1 MSVTIKNKMINGI
14 PHLWD
19 EETRTYFPTVK
30 EDKETGLTYTLDPE
44 TFVYLPNLTV
54 TQDEREIGIW
64 GERRRR
70 YLQKAK
76 PTLYMQMQDNHSLTD
91 HLIEINEAAEAMTEK
106 LVAEMMEKEGVNEKL
121 KADDWMEWVRRANSV
136 QNRAE
141 EIVYN
146 ELIYK

>member
-1 MSVTIKNKMINGI
+1 M
-14 PHLWD
+14 
-19 EETRTYFPTVK
+19 K

-54 TQDEREIGIW
+54 TTDERDIGIW
-64 GERRRR
+64 GMRRKR
-70 YLQKAK
+70 YLQKNK
-76 PTLYMQMQDNHSLTD
+76 EWLYLEMFDNHTLTD
-91 HLIEINEAAEAMTEK
+91 HLVEVNEAAENMMDDLTEK
-106 LVAEMMEKEGVNEKL
+106 MMEKEGVNEKL
-121 KADDWMEWVRRANSV
+121 KADNWMEWVRRANSI

>member
-30 EDKETGLTYTLDPE
+30 VDKETGLTYTLDPE

-70 YLQKAK
+70 YLYKAK

-106 LVAEMMEKEGVNEKL
+106 QPK
-121 KADDWMEWVRRANSV
+121 R
-136 QNRAE
+136 
-141 EIVYN
+141 
-146 ELIYK
+146 